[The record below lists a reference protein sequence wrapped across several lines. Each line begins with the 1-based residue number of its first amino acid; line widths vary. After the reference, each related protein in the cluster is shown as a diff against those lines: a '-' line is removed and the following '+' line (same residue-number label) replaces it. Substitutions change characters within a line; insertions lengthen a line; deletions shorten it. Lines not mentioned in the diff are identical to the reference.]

1 MTKVLVTS
9 RHSHVHNGLYRYKR
23 LFFGINSAPETHQ
36 RIIQHIIQDIPGCK
50 NIADDIIIFAQNQ
63 EEHNKILRMLL
74 ERLRER
80 NLTLNRDK
88 CEFNKSEL
96 RFMGHILSDG
106 GLKIDANKVKAVSET
121 KEPTNA
127 NECRSFLG
135 LIGFLSK
142 FIRNYATLAEPLR
155 KLTRKDVPWCWGE
168 NEQRS
173 FDALKLAITSTD
185 VMAYYNERR

>member
-1 MTKVLVTS
+1 
-9 RHSHVHNGLYRYKR
+9 
-23 LFFGINSAPETHQ
+23 
-36 RIIQHIIQDIPGCK
+36 
-50 NIADDIIIFAQNQ
+50 
-63 EEHNKILRMLL
+63 MLL

-88 CEFNKSEL
+88 SEFNKSEL

-121 KEPTNA
+121 KESTNA
-127 NECRSFLG
+127 NLCRSFLG

-185 VMAYYNERR
+185 VMAYYNENAETSLLVDGSPFWTWGNFNSKATRW